1 MNTEKI
7 AQIASVMNQR
17 LIGIELEIIV
27 PAPEYREFLTAAQA
41 VIDLRVERYNHTRRT
56 WWKTQDDVSLHAS
69 SAWRVVEIVSPPL
82 MPLELFTQTK
92 ALCEVLERFGASA
105 NKSCGFHVHH
115 DAVKF
120 TTKRLQYTMNLAIK
134 SEKALDCLVPASRRG
149 NANHMCKSNVDIAN
163 TWITEGGRVRGDRER
178 GEERF
183 RYYKLNLAAYI
194 RHETIEWRQHSG
206 TVEFEKIVLWVA
218 LTQALTVRS
227 LLKVPQNLEYKNPMH
242 NVLIQIKWATCD
254 RDGALIP
261 VSEIHA
267 DLCKRVVDRMTH
279 FGFAEEAP
287 RLASHVAEA

>member
-1 MNTEKI
+1 
-7 AQIASVMNQR
+7 
-17 LIGIELEIIV
+17 
-27 PAPEYREFLTAAQA
+27 
-41 VIDLRVERYNHTRRT
+41 
-56 WWKTQDDVSLHAS
+56 
-69 SAWRVVEIVSPPL
+69 
-82 MPLELFTQTK
+82 
-92 ALCEVLERFGASA
+92 
-105 NKSCGFHVHH
+105 
-115 DAVKF
+115 
-120 TTKRLQYTMNLAIK
+120 MNLAIK

-242 NVLIQIKWATCD
+242 NVLIQIKWATCN

-287 RLASHVAEA
+287 RLAPHVAEA

>member
-1 MNTEKI
+1 MNNEKI
-7 AQIASVMNQR
+7 AQIASVMQQR
-17 LIGIELEIIV
+17 LIGIELEILV
-27 PAPEYREFLTAAQA
+27 PAPEYREFLNAAKNA
-41 VIDLRVERYNHTRRT
+41 IDLRVETYNHTTRT

-69 SAWRVVEIVSPPL
+69 SAWRVIELVSPPL
-82 MPLELFTQTK
+82 MPLDLFTQAK
-92 ALCEVLERFGASA
+92 ALCEVLERFGATV
-105 NKSCGFHVHH
+105 NQSCGFHVHH

-120 TTKRLQYTMNLAIK
+120 TPKRLQYTMNLAIK
-134 SEKALDCLVPASRRG
+134 SEAALDCLVPASRRG
-149 NANHMCKSNVDIAN
+149 NANNMCKSNVEIAN
-163 TWITEGGRVRGDRER
+163 NWITEGGRVRGDRLR

-183 RYYKLNLAAYI
+183 RYYKLNLASYV

-206 TVEFEKIVLWVA
+206 TVEFEKIILWVA

-267 DLCKRVVDRMTH
+267 DLCKRVVLRMQA

-287 RLASHVAEA
+287 RLAPHVAEV